1 MPHILVE
8 YSSNLRE
15 HVRHRES
22 LMALHKVLSEHAEI
36 ENIKSRSIVR
46 ENCLV
51 GDGSEGNAFVHV
63 NLRLLPGRTTE
74 TKQKIGSDIV
84 QSLREMYGESLR
96 EFSCDF
102 TVDIEDMDK
111 ESYTKLNLNPRSH

>member
-1 MPHILVE
+1 
-8 YSSNLRE
+8 
-15 HVRHRES
+15 
-22 LMALHKVLSEHAEI
+22 
-36 ENIKSRSIVR
+36 
-46 ENCLV
+46 
-51 GDGSEGNAFVHV
+51 
-63 NLRLLPGRTTE
+63 
-74 TKQKIGSDIV
+74 